1 MRYILLFFL
10 IVSINAKTLIA
21 TYEAKYGIFG
31 TIATAEGI
39 YEKNATNY
47 KIDTTVKTKGLAAAL
62 TKHMVQKYT
71 SIGIIKNHMLIPLKY
86 ITYRK
91 RGKKEY
97 KRVYIFNHK
106 NKTIIRKQYVNNK
119 FDGMEKF
126 DYYAPQ
132 DVLSLYFNLPHLLKD
147 KNKIYTFYAL
157 GARKTDGRVDVNFCK
172 KNVFKEKGICIKG
185 NLYNKVFSGDKGILY
200 LLINPDNW
208 VTLKGIVKNVLKIGD
223 LKGRLVNFKQVP

>member
-21 TYEAKYGIFG
+21 TYKAKYGIFG
-31 TIATAEGI
+31 TIATAQGI
-39 YEKNATNY
+39 FEKNATNY
-47 KIDTTVKTKGLAAAL
+47 KIEAIVKTKGLAAAL
-62 TKHMVQKYT
+62 SKHMIQKYT
-71 SIGIIKNHMLIPLKY
+71 SIGIIKNKMLIPLEY

-91 RGKKEY
+91 RGNKEY
-97 KRVYIFNHK
+97 KRVYIFDHNK
-106 NKTIIRKQYVNNK
+106 KTITRKQYVNGK
-119 FDGMEKF
+119 FDGEGKF

-132 DVLSLYFNLPHLLKD
+132 DVLSLYFNLPYLLKN
-147 KNKIYTFYAL
+147 KNKTYTFYAL

-172 KNVFKEKGICIKG
+172 KNIFKEKGICIKG

-208 VTLKGIVKNVLKIGD
+208 VTLRGIVKNVLKIGD
-223 LKGRLVNFKQVP
+223 LKGKITSFKQVP